1 MRARVGHRWWFA
13 WAWGRLGWVHAYRG
27 ETKETIEHCQIAQA
41 LAPADPLGFV
51 WSIGIAAA
59 NFELGRYDRAVRSYQ
74 RALTDQPKAIWIN
87 RFLAPALELAGRK
100 DDAKQSLLA
109 LGRAFPDLT
118 IAQVRK
124 GLPHTSVLLDRV
136 AEGLGNLGMPGS

>member
-1 MRARVGHRWWFA
+1 MADSMLSAAYMLAHDLTAAEAHARRALATDGGSA

-27 ETKETIEHCQIAQA
+27 EAKDAIELCQIAQA

-74 RALTDQPKAIWIN
+74 RALTDQPKAIWLN
-87 RFLAPALELAGRK
+87 RFLAPALELAGKK
-100 DDAKQSLLA
+100 DEAKQVCWLWGAPS
-109 LGRAFPDLT
+109 PT
-118 IAQVRK
+118 
-124 GLPHTSVLLDRV
+124 
-136 AEGLGNLGMPGS
+136 